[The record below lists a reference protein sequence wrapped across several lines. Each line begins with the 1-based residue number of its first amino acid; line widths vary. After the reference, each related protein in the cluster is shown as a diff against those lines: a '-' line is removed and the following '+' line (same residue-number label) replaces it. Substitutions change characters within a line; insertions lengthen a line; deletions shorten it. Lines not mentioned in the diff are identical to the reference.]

1 MFPPPLAIGL
11 WLCDQVIVD
20 RTTNKPSLIGIFT
33 GLRVESFPSDPQRFF
48 VLAALTNA
56 VGRGRIVLEAT
67 YDETGDQIHLQS
79 GDIYFPD
86 RFTVVNASFRTR
98 SIIFPATGQYTFS
111 IAVDGETVALRRIR
125 VYEGEEPP

>member
-1 MFPPPLAIGL
+1 MFPAPLAIGL
-11 WLCDQVIVD
+11 WLCDQVIID

-33 GLRVESFPSDPQRFF
+33 GLRVESFPSDPQRFSVF
-48 VLAALTNA
+48 AALTNA
-56 VGRGRIVLEAT
+56 EGTGSIVLEAT
-67 YDETGDQIHLQS
+67 DDESGDQIHLQS

-98 SIIFPATGQYTFS
+98 GVIFPAAGQYTFS

-125 VYEGEEPP
+125 VYEGEELP